1 MRRQM
6 ELAQI
11 WCDENGAQLD
21 SQLRFSDEGISGWSG
36 ANAKTGALAALLR
49 MVAENKISKG
59 TILLVEALDRLT
71 RTDLTV
77 AVPLLIQ
84 LVNSGLIV
92 ITLQDKKRWTKE
104 SLKDMPDFM
113 HSVLM
118 LARGHDESQRKS
130 EMVRAAYEEQRTN
143 LSREAFGS
151 APGWL
156 QRDDKKSD
164 WRVIKEKAYSV
175 QRVFEM
181 AATGHGSPAISKL
194 ANKENWPVPTRL
206 GKSVWH
212 SRLPGYL
219 LRSRAVLG
227 EHEYRI
233 RTHEA
238 NEEHWEGRSTGI
250 VIPDFYPRI
259 VEDDT
264 WHRAQAAVNSRIVPR
279 RRDEN

>member
-1 MRRQM
+1 MKVISYARFSSPKQARGDSMRRQM

-181 AATGHGSPAISKL
+181 VHLLFRNWLIKKIGQFPQGL
-194 ANKENWPVPTRL
+194 ENQFGT
-206 GKSVWH
+206 H
-212 SRLPGYL
+212 ACQDIYL
-219 LRSRAVLG
+219 
-227 EHEYRI
+227 E
-233 RTHEA
+233 
-238 NEEHWEGRSTGI
+238 
-250 VIPDFYPRI
+250 
-259 VEDDT
+259 VELY
-264 WHRAQAAVNSRIVPR
+264 
-279 RRDEN
+279 